1 MFIVSLKFSD
11 NKSAAP
17 AFMEAHNEWIAKG
30 FADGVF
36 QCVGSIKPAAG
47 GALIAVGESREA
59 LQERVRADPFVQQD
73 VVVAE
78 ITEVEVKRTSPE
90 LAGLGG

>member
-1 MFIVSLKFSD
+1 MFIVSLKFSG
-11 NKSAAP
+11 NKSVAP
-17 AFMEAHNEWIAKG
+17 AFMDAHNEWLAKG

-59 LQERVRADPFVQQD
+59 LQQRVQADPFVQQD

-78 ITEVEVKRTSPE
+78 ITEVDVKRTSPQLE
-90 LAGLGG
+90 GLRG